1 MAEAKKTISELASEP
16 KIQKVLDKY
25 ETDRNKDVSFSYEDS
40 LKEFLDDY
48 RFMQNNTAGAASF
61 INYING
67 IEDEEYKKELGTLYN
82 AVDKELEDLSDGL
95 AGVGKIL
102 LYNVADPINLL
113 GLGAGKVAASTVARP
128 IKLIGSATL

>member
-61 INYING
+61 INY
-67 IEDEEYKKELGTLYN
+67 
-82 AVDKELEDLSDGL
+82 
-95 AGVGKIL
+95 
-102 LYNVADPINLL
+102 
-113 GLGAGKVAASTVARP
+113 RP
-128 IKLIGSATL
+128 F